1 MIKYITTALLA
12 AGLAYVA
19 RYGVNVTEYHL
30 DMGQSLILT
39 AGVLQLIWGD
49 K

>member
-1 MIKYITTALLA
+1 MKFITTAILLV
-12 AGLAYVA
+12 GLAYIGSYWLHVK
-19 RYGVNVTEYHL
+19 EYHL
-30 DMGQSLILT
+30 DMGQALILT